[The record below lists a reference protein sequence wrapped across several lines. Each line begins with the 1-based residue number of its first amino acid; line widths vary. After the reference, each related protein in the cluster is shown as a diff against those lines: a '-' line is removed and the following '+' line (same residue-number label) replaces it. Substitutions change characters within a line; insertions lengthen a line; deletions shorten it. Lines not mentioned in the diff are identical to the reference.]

1 MAATLSLA
9 EELPVQQG
17 GVKLPSFAVSDPNR
31 GHNINAKLILITFF
45 KITRA
50 VKCSSFTEPLKT
62 VVYALESDG
71 VIVHT
76 YFCV

>member
-31 GHNINAKLILITFF
+31 GHNMNAKLILITFF
-45 KITRA
+45 
-50 VKCSSFTEPLKT
+50 
-62 VVYALESDG
+62 
-71 VIVHT
+71 
-76 YFCV
+76 